1 MAEKVNDAGG
11 QEERRVLV
19 EVLSRE
25 EGRGPWSSRK
35 GAQIGIHAAAHPTSR
50 RISS

>member
-11 QEERRVLV
+11 QEERNVLV

-25 EGRGPWSSRK
+25 EGRGPQSSRK
-35 GAQIGIHAAAHPTSR
+35 GAPI
-50 RISS
+50 